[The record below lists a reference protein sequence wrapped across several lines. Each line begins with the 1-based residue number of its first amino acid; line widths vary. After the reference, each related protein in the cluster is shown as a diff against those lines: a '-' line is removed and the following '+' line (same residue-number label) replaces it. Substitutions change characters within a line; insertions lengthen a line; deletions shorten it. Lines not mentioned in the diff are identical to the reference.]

1 MPLARLSV
9 GAIAGII
16 ATVPM
21 TLFMVVVHR
30 LLPRREQQPLP
41 PEQITADL
49 VQRSRLRRFL
59 TWNGER
65 TLAWALHFAF
75 GASAGMLYAG
85 LLARVPLPA
94 WLKGTAFGIVVWVG
108 SYFGWLPSQQIHGQG
123 DEQTWRRNALMLAA
137 HLVWGTTLGMLV
149 MQRMPGGENAP
160 QCFAGRPRDIAHAS

>member
-1 MPLARLSV
+1 MTIGV
-9 GAIAGII
+9 GNMKSCD
-16 ATVPM
+16 PM
-21 TLFMVVVHR
+21 GPASDPASPHRRPHPVVWS
-30 LLPRREQQPLP
+30 Q
-41 PEQITADL
+41 
-49 VQRSRLRRFL
+49 RLRFCPVATRSASI
-59 TWNGER
+59 WNGER

-94 WLKGTAFGIVVWVG
+94 WLKGTAFGIVAWVG

-149 MQRMPGGENAP
+149 MQRMPGGEDVP
-160 QCFAGRPRDIAHAS
+160 SCFAGRPRDVAHAS